1 MLRFIIFL
9 YDSVRFFLLFF
20 LLAKAQFNIQDNYF
34 VSGFLYAAPLA
45 LFPLMAFF
53 LWLDNKKY
61 RLFAWL
67 YASGKV
73 ISVCAIVVSVVPGI
87 DSFITVFLLSDTKK
101 IFTNLLV
108 PFFALADFIFLI
120 PVVVSFKNEIS
131 MKNED

>member
-9 YDSVRFFLLFF
+9 YDGVRFFLLFF
-20 LLAKAQFNIQDNYF
+20 LLAKTQLNVDDNYF

-61 RLFAWL
+61 RPFAWL

-73 ISVCAIVVSVVPGI
+73 ISVCAIAVSVVSGI
-87 DSFITVFLLSDTKK
+87 DSFITGALLSDAKTV
-101 IFTNLLV
+101 FTNLLI
-108 PFFALADFIFLI
+108 PFLALADFIFLI

-131 MKNED
+131 IQK